1 MTTQLVKRITIDV
14 DSFVPSI
21 NSPIAP
27 AWVVKRI
34 KLSREKR
41 GVQKTGGNSLH
52 DQNCN

>member
-1 MTTQLVKRITIDV
+1 MTTQLVKRMAIDV

-21 NSPIAP
+21 NSHIAP
-27 AWVVKRI
+27 ARVVKRM
-34 KLSREKR
+34 KLSGEKR